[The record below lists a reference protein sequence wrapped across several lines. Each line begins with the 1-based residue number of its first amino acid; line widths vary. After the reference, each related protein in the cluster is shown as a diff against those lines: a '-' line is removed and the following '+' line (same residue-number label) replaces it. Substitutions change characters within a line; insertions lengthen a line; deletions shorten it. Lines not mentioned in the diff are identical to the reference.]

1 MTTPSG
7 PGTPEASGYES
18 ARGDTESTGKVQ
30 QAANTASDEASR
42 VADVTKEQAKDVAS
56 EVSTQARDLVGALK
70 TQVRDQS
77 ISQRDRL
84 SGTLRQFGD
93 DLEEMN
99 RSTPSSGLA
108 SDLASQAA
116 SRARELSTF
125 LDEHE
130 PGDLID
136 EIRAFA
142 RRRPGAFLLAAAIA
156 GVVAGRM
163 TRGAVASTGTDTP
176 PRPAG
181 SYRPSQP
188 TLATT
193 ADEPLTNR
201 ATETSWNVGNGPT
214 EPSAPGQVDP
224 AVAAVG
230 GSAIRPDERPV
241 PEQGRP

>member
-7 PGTPEASGYES
+7 PGARAASGYES
-18 ARGDTESTGKVQ
+18 GRGDAESTGKMQ

-42 VADVTKEQAKDVAS
+42 VADVAKGQAKDVAS
-56 EVSTQARDLVGALK
+56 EVSTQARDLVGELR

-77 ISQRDRL
+77 VSQRDRL

-93 DLEEMN
+93 DMAEMN
-99 RSTPSSGLA
+99 RSTPGSGLA
-108 SDLASQAA
+108 SDLTSQAA
-116 SRARELSTF
+116 SKAREFSAF

-142 RRRPGAFLLAAAIA
+142 RRRPGTFLLAAAIA

-163 TRGAVASTGTDTP
+163 TRGAVASTGADTST
-176 PRPAG
+176 RPAG

-188 TLATT
+188 TLATA
-193 ADEPLTNR
+193 ADEPLTSR
-201 ATETSWNVGNGPT
+201 AAETPWNVGNGPT

-230 GSAIRPDERPV
+230 GSAILPDERSV